1 MNLARY
7 LREQGILLPAIYSMA
22 WCKEK
27 RAWVGRCEELA
38 QPPILSVLARD
49 KKKTAEKRGA

>member
-22 WCKEK
+22 W
-27 RAWVGRCEELA
+27 VGRCEELA

-49 KKKTAEKRGA
+49 KRKPQKRGEHEA